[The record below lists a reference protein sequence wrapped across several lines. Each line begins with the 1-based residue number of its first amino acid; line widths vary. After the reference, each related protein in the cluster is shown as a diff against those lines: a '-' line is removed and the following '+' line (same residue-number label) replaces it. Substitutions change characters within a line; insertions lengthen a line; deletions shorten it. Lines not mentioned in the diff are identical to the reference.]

1 MAFKSL
7 LRFFRNVANTARNP
21 RIAVKRPRRA
31 RCVVCMHPCGRIC
44 GSREVLFV
52 TAFEET
58 GRSAFARYK
67 RSSDNYRASFR
78 ALAAALYSYGHP
90 LVAYDDT
97 TLTGL
102 PANTVVLPVANV
114 STFTARYAQREQ
126 EIMAA
131 ARYRRDVAKGGRH
144 RTVLPEHTSSRYGLA
159 NHDKVIFVAD
169 AARRFPAHTHVC
181 WIDYGF
187 RDASNIPRDIDL
199 SRLPRARVLYQTPV
213 PVSTRWNAPSQRHSP
228 RHMLASYKVFVVG
241 TIWVVPSGLAAAY
254 AHLYEEELREWQKI
268 GVSDD
273 DQALVYQLQFRHPW
287 LFDWFEDATFG
298 TLFRRHLNSQRQR
311 AMPVLPA
318 WPSVVIENERKAR
331 HFKRPDNVGSSRTRG

>member
-1 MAFKSL
+1 M
-7 LRFFRNVANTARNP
+7 
-21 RIAVKRPRRA
+21 
-31 RCVVCMHPCGRIC
+31 
-44 GSREVLFV
+44 
-52 TAFEET
+52 TAFEDT

-67 RSSDNYRASFR
+67 RSNDNYRASFR
-78 ALAAALYSYGHP
+78 ALAAALYPYGHP

-102 PANTVVLPVANV
+102 PANTVMLPVANV

-126 EIMAA
+126 EIMSA

-144 RTVLPEHTSSRYGLA
+144 RTVLPEHTSSRYNLA
-159 NHDKVIFVAD
+159 NHDRVIFVAD

-199 SRLPRARVLYQTPV
+199 SRLPRTRVLYQTPV
-213 PVSTRWNAPSQRHSP
+213 PVSTGWNAPSQRHSP

-241 TIWVVPSGLAAAY
+241 TIWVVPSGFAAAY
-254 AHLYEEELREWQKI
+254 AHLYEEELREWQTI

-318 WPSVVIENERKAR
+318 WPSVVLENERKAR
-331 HFKRPDNVGSSRTRG
+331 HFKRPDKVGSSRTRG